1 MGTEAKAVEEILER
15 MRRAYGVSTSSEL
28 SELANIPKSTIS
40 NWLARGNIPFRYLY
54 ECSNSTGVD
63 VDWLLKGELA
73 KANCVN
79 KETSVPLVTES
90 TYNEILSAGGKAVLQ
105 RIMQAYGFSM
115 QKQLGEL
122 MGISSGTMSTW
133 IRRDYFP
140 GDVVVACAL
149 DTGASLRWL
158 ATGRGSMLEASVIKE
173 SKIEAES
180 INKYELF
187 NGSLLSKG
195 HWTCDPSLLDESLTE
210 PALIERGESKWLA
223 DLGLKLLASGTWLI
237 NIDGVTDVY
246 EVSRLPGN
254 KLNLKNSSVN
264 FQCLV
269 DDVECVGKVYF
280 TLSKNN

>member
-1 MGTEAKAVEEILER
+1 MVDSREQAQAVLTRMKEAYKVRTNVEFSNLT
-15 MRRAYGVSTSSEL
+15 GV
-28 SELANIPKSTIS
+28 PQPTIS
-40 NWLARGNIPFRYLY
+40 NWINRGSVPFRYIY
-54 ECSNSTGVD
+54 ECSHATGID
-63 VDWLLKGELA
+63 IEWLQHGQLENA
-73 KANCVN
+73 RF
-79 KETSVPLVTES
+79 ESEQTERFDKN
-90 TYNEILSAGGKAVLQ
+90 TVYNELIEAGGKAVLQ
-105 RIMQAYGFSM
+105 RILQAYGFTM
-115 QKQLGEL
+115 QKQLGDL

-149 DTGASLRWL
+149 DTGVSLRWL
-158 ATGRGSMLEASVIKE
+158 ATGRGSMLEASATKE

-187 NGSLLSKG
+187 NGSLLSRG
-195 HWTCDPSLLDESLTE
+195 HWTCDPSLLDESLTD

-237 NIDGVTDVY
+237 NIDGVIDVY

-269 DDVECVGKVYF
+269 DDVECVGKICF